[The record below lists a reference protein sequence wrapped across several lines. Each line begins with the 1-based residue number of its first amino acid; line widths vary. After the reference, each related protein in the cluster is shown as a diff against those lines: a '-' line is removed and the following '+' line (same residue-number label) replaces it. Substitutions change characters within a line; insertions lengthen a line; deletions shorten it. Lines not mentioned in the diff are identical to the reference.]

1 MNIFD
6 FIRRIEALEA
16 ERDALL
22 VELAPLR
29 ELRAAKL
36 TPDDTSWK
44 WESEPEKLT
53 FFVHRVDYHCAKSI
67 LQRLNECL
75 YGWIDR

>member
-36 TPDDTSWK
+36 TPDDTAWR
-44 WESEPEKLT
+44 WQPEPESLVFT
-53 FFVHRVDYHCAKSI
+53 VHRVDSHCAASI
-67 LQRLNECL
+67 LLRLHRCL
-75 YGWIDR
+75 FGQP